1 MQANY
6 IMTRDVITASPN
18 TSISELIR
26 LMLEN
31 RVSGIPVIDNGTVVG
46 IVTEGDLLR
55 RMEIGTER
63 RPSHWRELLDSSSRL
78 AADYV
83 KMYGRKAS
91 DVMTPNVITV
101 IEMASLAEIAAI
113 LESHRIK
120 RVPVLREGKLVGIV
134 SRANL
139 LQALASRLAMGG
151 TVDDRRIRDSVLAE
165 LRAQPWGGSPTVS
178 NVIVQDGVVHLWGFI
193 DSPEQRQ
200 ARIVA
205 AENTAGVRSVE
216 DHMEYWTEPSPDR
229 RFAPLSAL
237 AR

>member
-31 RVSGIPVIDNGTVVG
+31 RVSGIPVIENGTVVG

-101 IEMASLAEIAAI
+101 IEMASLAEIAGI

-120 RVPVLREGKLVGIV
+120 RAGAARGQARRHSQPSQPPPGAGKPACHGRHSRRPPHPRLCPSRVAGTTMGRLTDRVERHGVGRRRSLVGPHRLP
-134 SRANL
+134 RAT
-139 LQALASRLAMGG
+139 SGS
-151 TVDDRRIRDSVLAE
+151 DRRGREHGRCAE
-165 LRAQPWGGSPTVS
+165 
-178 NVIVQDGVVHLWGFI
+178 
-193 DSPEQRQ
+193 
-200 ARIVA
+200 
-205 AENTAGVRSVE
+205 
-216 DHMEYWTEPSPDR
+216 R
-229 RFAPLSAL
+229 RRPYGILD
-237 AR
+237 